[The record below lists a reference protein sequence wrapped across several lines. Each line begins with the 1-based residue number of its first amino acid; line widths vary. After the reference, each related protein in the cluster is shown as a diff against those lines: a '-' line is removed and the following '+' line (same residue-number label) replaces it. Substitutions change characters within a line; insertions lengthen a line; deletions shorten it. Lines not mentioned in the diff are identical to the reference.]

1 MTGLGVGGKGVVAH
15 WDRRGGPDALS
26 MSRMHESAPHR
37 GGSMR
42 IERFGDVALGV
53 TGDGR
58 PEGLARTQSGA
69 LAYAGVIDN
78 ADPRAAPT
86 GEGTGGDLTAALIL
100 AMIDRVGFEAAIRP
114 LRGNF
119 ALVHTDG
126 HSLRALRD
134 QIGFA
139 ALFCRDDGN
148 QVWVASEAKQ
158 VIAGA
163 KIRREPNFEVIERIF
178 FGLTDL
184 DMPAALDKVERVTRH
199 HAVHFTEGG
208 STRTRVFDP
217 EAMLETSSVRLED
230 VPDAF
235 HKLMDQAVR
244 RVMRGPD
251 GIALSGGI
259 DSPAVAAYAA
269 PAHLEMFGTPIA
281 ALSSVFP
288 NHPAVDERRF
298 VEPLAAHFG
307 MPLSTREPIA
317 KPTDGLEQWVSL
329 LDGPFPVVSIS
340 ESAELYGWARSEG
353 VEVLITGEFA
363 EFVVDADGDVLSH
376 LMLNG
381 RVSSAAARLR
391 SQRAAGMVSR
401 ARRRQLVRSVTP
413 RPLMKAY
420 RRLTS
425 NPTIVMRPEWIT
437 HGPRPEQYADVPLRE
452 RWRRDQLSFFGGA
465 AVLLETHDTIQSW
478 SGIRVRQP
486 WADLDLWEFF
496 LGLQAEVKHSYP
508 RSKGLLRE
516 MLRGRVPDYILDRRD
531 KTVFDDNLKSKMDR
545 AALGRWLVDPSHR
558 LPWINYALLAQ
569 AIDKPDLSIREFMW
583 MKDLAA
589 VQAFLETW

>member
-1 MTGLGVGGKGVVAH
+1 MIGFGVGGTGVLAH
-15 WDRRGGPDALS
+15 WVRRGQPDLDS
-26 MSRMHESAPHR
+26 LNRMHKAAPHR
-37 GGSMR
+37 GASLRVQVVGEVG
-42 IERFGDVALGV
+42 IGV
-53 TGDGR
+53 TGDGE
-58 PEGLARTQSGA
+58 PTGIAGKSTGA
-69 LAYAGVIDN
+69 VAFGGVIDN
-78 ADPRAAPT
+78 AEAFDSSTLEPI
-86 GEGTGGDLTAALIL
+86 GGDSTAALIL
-100 AMIDRVGFEAAIRP
+100 ASIEGRGFEATVKA

-119 ALVHTDG
+119 ALVYTDG
-126 HSLRALRD
+126 RSIWCSRD
-134 QIGFA
+134 QVGFS
-139 ALFCRDDGN
+139 ALFYRDDGVR
-148 QVWVASEAKQ
+148 VWIGSEAKQ
-158 VIAGA
+158 IVAGA
-163 KIRREPNFEVIERIF
+163 NLRREPNLEVIERTF

-184 DMPAALDKVERVTRH
+184 DMPAALEKVERVPRH
-199 HAVHFTEGG
+199 HALHFTGTG
-208 STRTRVFDP
+208 SKPTSIFDP
-217 EAMLETSSVRLED
+217 AAMLETSSLTIQD
-230 VPDAF
+230 VPDVF

-269 PAHLEMFGTPIA
+269 PAHREMFGTPLA

-288 NHPAVDERRF
+288 RHPSVDERRF

-307 MPLSTREPIA
+307 MPLSTREPVA
-317 KPTDGLEQWVSL
+317 KPTDGLEQWVLL

-340 ESAELYGWARSEG
+340 ESAELYAWARAEG
-353 VEVLITGEFA
+353 VGVLITGEFA

-381 RVSSAAARLR
+381 RMISVAARLR
-391 SQRAAGMVSR
+391 SQRAAGMAPR
-401 ARRRQLVRSVTP
+401 AMRRHLARSVTP
-413 RPLMKAY
+413 RYLMKSYKRVRAK
-420 RRLTS
+420 
-425 NPTIVMRPEWIT
+425 PTMVPRPEWIT
-437 HGPRPEQYADVPLRE
+437 HGPQPEQYTDIPLRD
-452 RWRRDQLSFFGGA
+452 RWAKDQLTFFGGA
-465 AVLLETHDTIQSW
+465 AVLLETHDIIQSW

-496 LGLQAEVKHSYP
+496 LGLRAEVKHSNP

-545 AALGRWLVDPSHR
+545 TALGRWLIDPPNR
-558 LPWINYALLAQ
+558 LPWINYALLAE
-569 AIDKPDLSIREFMW
+569 AINKPELGIREFMW